1 MASRSYEDRYR
12 RPDYD
17 RDDESDYGRP
27 FGRRRQNWREDD
39 RYTSRFRRSERGRD
53 FSGSGE
59 RDFDREYGRGYN
71 QPYGTEYGSDYGS
84 SYADRYREREG
95 ENYFD
100 KANFYRGTPSRPG
113 YTGRTNREEFNNRS
127 GFNVEW
133 NRGDDY
139 RREGLDQRSYEYDVR
154 GRQPRRPHERGWWD
168 KVSDELASWFGDED
182 AERRRRIDEAQS
194 GSTFRGKGP
203 KGYRRS
209 DERIRED
216 VNDRLT
222 DYDYLDASDIEV
234 SVSQCA
240 VTLNG
245 SVDSR
250 WAKHIAEDIAETVS
264 GVTDVENNL
273 RVRRATHTSSA
284 GTTNMDLRSD
294 ETKTVGASKAQA
306 KGA

>member
-1 MASRSYEDRYR
+1 MASRNYDHDQDRYR
-12 RPDYD
+12 RPEYD
-17 RDDESDYGRP
+17 RYGESDYGRSS
-27 FGRRRQNWREDD
+27 GRRQNRFEDED
-39 RYTSRFRRSERGRD
+39 RYSSRLRRNERERD
-53 FSGSGE
+53 FSGTAES
-59 RDFDREYGRGYN
+59 DFDRDYGRGYS
-71 QPYGTEYGSDYGS
+71 QPYGTEGRGYGSN
-84 SYADRYREREG
+84 YADRYREREG

-100 KANFYRGTPSRPG
+100 RANFYRGSQTRPSSTQR
-113 YTGRTNREEFNNRS
+113 NRQPLNNRS
-127 GFNVEW
+127 GFNAEW
-133 NRGDDY
+133 NRGDY
-139 RREGLDQRSYEYDVR
+139 RQGLDERSYEYDVR
-154 GRQPRRPHERGWWD
+154 GHQSERSHERGWWD
-168 KVSDELASWFGDED
+168 KVSDELASWFGDEE
-182 AERRRRIDEAQS
+182 AERRRRMDEAQS

-222 DYDYLDASDIEV
+222 EYDYLDASDIEV
-234 SVSQCA
+234 AVSESV

-273 RVRRATHTSSA
+273 RVNRASQRSHIGTSHT
-284 GTTNMDLRSD
+284 DLRS
-294 ETKTVGASKAQA
+294 EENKAVGASKAQA